1 MKHIYDKHK
10 HWINVVK
17 TFGEEYYAE
26 DVVQEA
32 YLKVYGKE
40 INEAYF
46 YFTLR
51 SLTADLHRLKNKSIL
66 STEIEIKDDSEDL
79 NTIISDSNVCLAD
92 VNNFI
97 NQLSGYDKLLFKAYI
112 NSGLSIRKFAKEI
125 DISFMSVYQTIKK
138 CKQQWQKENQKDL
151 EIR

>member
-1 MKHIYDKHK
+1 MKHIYDKHN

-66 STEIEIKDDSEDL
+66 STEIEIKDDSED
-79 NTIISDSNVCLAD
+79 
-92 VNNFI
+92 I
-97 NQLSGYDKLLFKAYI
+97 NLSLI
-112 NSGLSIRKFAKEI
+112 HI
-125 DISFMSVYQTIKK
+125 
-138 CKQQWQKENQKDL
+138 
-151 EIR
+151 